1 MLRFAALAVLLL
13 TLLPQTTRAEEK
25 YNRDASHYGVRL
37 EGTNKLRFT
46 IPTYEKRNYDCW
58 DTEVYV
64 YITPTGGARETL
76 LYLKSEEDISGSD
89 YAPNVTGWKGV
100 EGTMVHERD
109 RGYSNYTITGIN
121 QSQTWAVPCVSEQ
134 EYTRMNVVWT
144 VPAKFRGRD
153 VTISWSVKTD
163 GNLLDKVTVDVSA
176 TTLRIPSAEEEHVPM
191 IMDPVLAYDAAHAG
205 QQMVMY
211 MLSASNIESVRAYYD
226 DVNGSVTT
234 RKETDLGTNSSGQ
247 VYLPADHR
255 IQSFRIE
262 AKYRNNEDDPVATQS
277 PTIDL
282 PLLHTAQA
290 LTAEMQTDGS
300 ARLTWSVPWTRW
312 TDIAPN
318 DMWEVQRNT
327 SGNSAPSDPNWRNI
341 GQTDYDLQRLTYAF
355 TDDNLLQNYEG
366 KTVYYR
372 VRRMNTATWNWV
384 EGSGYAL
391 TSLPATLALPT
402 VTAATAE
409 RARTWTEASH
419 PVALNFAI
427 GGPEK
432 DGQGRMILRSAQDW
446 KKFAELVNGG
456 QNATNAIMAA
466 DIDLGDEPL
475 VMVGTKAYPYAGTF
489 DGNGH
494 ALTFNPK
501 DTLNETYYAPFR
513 YVGSTTIRK
522 LHTQGHLVN
531 RQKFTAGLIGWVA
544 DDAAAQIES
553 CRSSVDV
560 DCTVSGDASN
570 GGFVANASYS
580 QSVTLRYC
588 LFDGRLSGESCYN
601 NGGMVGWSRGRVV
614 IEYSLFAPIDIT
626 TQTNGCQTFARVSED
641 SNLTLTQSY
650 YTTAYNNAAVVTE
663 RDSQG
668 RYVLRSPQDWLNFS
682 MAVQLAG
689 GETDVNAIMYND
701 FTVTTSVGTE
711 TAPYRGT
718 FDGNGHTLY
727 VDLSGERFE
736 APFQYAKGYTIKGL
750 EVRGHVYGGQHASA
764 LVGRSDY
771 VQDQRN
777 VISSCRV
784 KAQVTC
790 SSTHVGGF
798 IGHNEESNTDITNCL
813 FDGALVCTEAN
824 NNYGG
829 AFIGWEQGGNSNRIQ
844 NCLERGDE
852 WTYQNIKN
860 IAMNWTYN
868 NGSRFSYG
876 NMGDSKNNWAFYAT
890 EGSNPANSAIGKSL
904 SELVTLLGTANWYN
918 VDEFSTSDIL
928 PRVSPKADYLPVS
941 QGKAANLLSTPELL
955 RTFNMGTEQIH
966 WAAQA
971 SDLVPVATP
980 SASAEHQTLLWDDRA
995 KVVLTTEKRTIPD
1008 LNNFRVINDENDWGD
1023 FVMDVFNARGKK
1035 DINAVLNA
1043 DLTLDSNVQ
1052 IPYCG
1057 GLEESFYRGTFDGQ
1071 GHTITVSIRNTSNQ
1085 YGMAPFVN
1093 VGAETTIR
1101 NLNVKGTVS
1110 SGCYPTGLVSKVVSG
1125 GNLTIQGCRVMAD
1138 ITLNANT
1145 KNQET
1150 GGFVGQA
1157 ENARITVRD
1166 CRFDGTITCPN
1177 PSKAY
1182 VGYFISP
1189 GCRNSDCQVISCL
1202 NYGAASGVE
1211 QSHKAAYF
1219 DASYR
1224 PQMGVN
1230 CLSVDYGSE
1239 LIGRNPLT
1247 VLDILESKNWQID
1260 TNGNIV
1266 PIQVAGTDGTDP
1278 DAGYDYI
1285 ETRELTTEERE
1296 SGSLQVE
1303 VVTPCLDHSFR
1314 FHVEPGDASL
1324 PLFDTRG
1331 SVAEKQDEGELKYYI
1346 FENNVQLDSI
1356 KADTLQSSV
1365 SLEWTTRKGVEAD
1378 FYRILRYDKM
1388 VPERIDTLEAEYTQT
1403 AYIDQTVRPQHDY
1416 TYTIEAVT
1424 RCEGEHVS
1432 SLTVDGCC
1440 KKTGLVRGYVRLANG
1455 IGLPDLTVTATP
1467 VGITGGVELSCVT
1480 DSSGYFEIDSLIYQR
1495 EGTYTLQVGTDGA
1508 FPPQTVTFDEIS
1520 NLVSGIVFTS
1530 TLYYDFS
1537 GFVLY
1542 EDSSIPVSGVQFLRD
1557 GVPVV
1562 DAKGN
1567 PVTTN
1572 TQGAFT
1578 VSIPQGTHTI
1588 QAVKEGHRFL
1598 NDGYYIDLDKESAN
1612 VNWQK
1617 DLAGVYL
1624 WDQTRVTLRGR
1635 VVGGNDQGLLPL
1647 GKSLSRNNLGDD
1659 LTIVFQLEGDNTSW
1673 IVRDQKDDNITE
1685 RHYSIAHGKDCK
1697 DTTLVDAYR
1706 HRIVVHPDSATGEY
1720 QIPMYP
1726 VKFKV
1731 TEVYATG
1738 YPTLFQ
1744 TGTVSET
1751 LDLGSYIE
1759 GDTATW
1765 SRIYHAL
1772 PTLDIWQF
1780 TGGQDRFY
1788 GVKQYTARDNA
1799 GGQDTIY
1806 LWRKD
1811 VGYTLGHPVFMAGS
1825 PVPMLLSAR
1834 EEYYYNNEVQGAPDV
1849 VSLHSGRIIV
1859 GNGLVSVEESEELEL
1874 DSLGQATYIFT
1885 PQNLTFQLED
1895 DMALR
1900 TLKFTLE
1907 HDGSFYDINPIKGYV
1922 MASQA
1927 QKQGRHILA
1936 GQNVHLVDILRDPPG
1951 SGSSAY
1957 IEKGSK
1963 MSYSYSADLSAE
1975 AGLSFSLERGEGA
1988 NYYTGI
1994 WVGVGSGSQGGNISS
2009 TDKTT
2014 TVDFDLTTKYYTDW
2028 SYEYELETKEKISTS
2043 DDVKEVGMNS
2053 DVYIGVTDNI
2063 LVEDA
2068 IAVRAVGS
2076 EAMKRLRPGMG
2087 GTMEVGGH
2095 DFDVSGTAKVLARG
2109 WDPVKEDSVYL
2120 VRDEVLSVSTNVN
2133 TTFVHSQS
2141 YLLEEL
2147 IPSLLKAR
2155 NALLLDMSVTP
2166 EYAQQVA
2173 DQTGMPAYRST
2184 VAADDD
2190 HFSSVGYYQRFVPK
2204 GQQDVWGDTIQV
2216 LNSQV
2221 WTWAGFIAANEKEK
2235 LQAMDLVKT
2244 YDFDGR
2250 TNVEYSESFTTT
2262 EGLHRYVAYPGVSP
2276 SFGGSTFE
2284 WMGDSFKGN
2293 PYESTDK
2300 NGETTVKFYALGTS
2314 FSLTGAPKVGFDFNY
2329 LSGKETGNSKE
2340 TGFTLACS
2348 RKSSLTVAVYRTR
2361 ELGTDSIA
2369 RLAELGGL
2377 DLFYKNVEDN
2387 LSKIYGGQADGV
2399 NALTY
2404 LDGLSSTPRYRNFVF
2419 RTLAGATAS
2428 PWEEERRT
2436 MFYNP
2441 GTILDQATQQ
2451 INKLRIWAEEPS
2463 VSNVPYGEP
2472 ARFTIYLTNEGEMPE
2487 RITNGMNLY
2496 AEESQN
2502 PKGAKIFIDGMPL
2515 TGAGRD
2521 IWMDSGV
2528 IYEKHVEVYAGE
2540 EYDYEDLGISIM
2552 DVEDVKHICTVNLS
2566 AHFVPAAGK
2575 VNISTPGDKW
2585 VVNTESP
2592 YDSDRQGYYLPVHID
2607 GYNINFRNFDHIEL
2621 QYKLSTQGDKDWVNV
2636 CSYYPNTEEGKRL
2649 MALASGERKLMEH
2662 DGYIDATFYGEN
2674 DPVEQRYDLRAV
2686 CYCRHGNGYL
2696 TNASNILTGI
2706 KDTRRPQPFGT
2717 PQPTNGILGIGDD
2730 IRVPFSEQI
2739 AGNYLSEVNNFEV
2752 LGLTNQSS
2760 ISLATALQFNGQ
2772 GAAVSL
2778 SNRNLA
2784 GKDFTLDLM
2793 LKPRQNGN
2801 KMTVLTHSMDE
2812 SAYLNLGVTADSRL
2826 WANVNGIEMLST
2838 EAVNFEDLHHVAYV
2852 FDVDEEEN
2860 LTNVTFYDGTKAI
2873 GRSSFE
2879 GMYDGTS
2886 NLVLGNNFEGEML
2899 EVRLWNKA
2907 MTSAEL
2913 GTYAQKR
2920 LTGYEL
2926 GLLDNYPMN
2935 EGSGDYAYDKAVGSN
2950 DLRLVGTTW
2959 KVPDGISMKL
2969 DGTEGIRLNPNLFN
2983 RTDYEDYTLML
2994 WFRTSDLNATLMSNG
3009 EARDEAGYK
3018 NHFNIGLE
3026 DGTLFFRSGGQQVN
3040 ASGYY
3045 HDGSWHH
3052 LAVSVNRPLNVGRLY
3067 VDEKLEQT
3075 FPVDTLGG
3083 IGGNALMLGATYYS
3097 NYSDYRNYMTGHID
3111 EVAMFEMAL
3120 PENVL
3125 KLISKNSPS
3134 GEEMGLLAY
3143 LPFSRSERQ
3152 LDNSQR
3158 LMPTGLSL
3166 RKYKDNHGNIVESHV
3181 DTIVS
3186 QEIVYL
3192 HADRK
3197 SYAPMVN
3204 AGKLENIKYSYVAKD
3219 NELYINLDVPD
3230 YQIEKTNVYVTVKE
3244 VADLQGNLMASPLAM
3259 DLYVYRNPLR
3269 WNVKRKTVDMLYGE
3283 GTTVEVAIEN
3293 LSGKTKDYTLEGLPQ
3308 WITASQ
3314 TSGKIGPLDEE
3325 PVTLT
3330 ISPYINIGDFEEVI
3344 YIVGENGMTEPLT
3357 LSIRVRGEAPGWTV
3371 DDQLKA
3377 GNVTMHMV
3385 TRVMVGGEV
3394 AHDTDDIL
3402 TAIGSGH
3409 RTLGTANVKQGT
3421 TENDGLVYLTVYN
3434 TANANGTP
3442 VHFEFYDASTGRIYV
3457 VEKNNVEQANEHD
3470 VPFVADTIL
3479 FQADAILGTATN
3491 PVVLYARQ
3499 KEVQTIRLEKGWN
3512 WASTY
3517 VQPGV
3522 STVTDLMDGMATWE
3536 IGDAVELM
3544 ETDGQP
3550 YLITYKSIYD
3560 PMVFREVPYW
3570 DKGEKKAHITPQCMY
3585 RFYSQNP
3592 KNIYISG
3599 ENVSYE
3605 GITVHQGWNRIGYLS
3620 PMNLPIAT
3628 ALSDYTDAASEGDII
3643 KSQSEFAILS
3653 IDASGNRL
3661 WKGTLEYLRTGEG
3674 YMLKRN
3680 ASSEHT
3686 FWYPYYSTGT
3696 KYNNVKSESI
3706 NSNSKI
3712 QNAPL
3717 FRNTTGSSMNVIARV
3732 EGIELMDGDLLVAY
3746 DDLKLRG
3753 VAEVSSKFTV
3763 QNAQLLFLNIGRS
3776 EEAIRFAIE
3785 RDGEIVAT
3793 TSQRIPYLDNAVH
3806 GSLDEPMVINFIAM
3820 DGLDSEGWYD
3830 LSGRHLNSKP
3840 YQKGVYIHNGQKVTI
3855 R

>member
-1 MLRFAALAVLLL
+1 MLRFAALTVLLVAGL
-13 TLLPQTTRAEEK
+13 WPQTARAEEK

-58 DTEVYV
+58 DTEVYI
-64 YITPTGGARETL
+64 YITPTGGAKETV

-121 QSQTWAVPCVSEQ
+121 QSQTWAVPCVSGQ

-144 VPAKFRGRD
+144 VPAKFRGKD

-191 IMDPVLAYDAAHAG
+191 VMDPILAYDAAHAG

-211 MLSASNIESVRAYYD
+211 MLGASNIESIRAYYN
-226 DVNGSVTT
+226 DVNGSMTT
-234 RKETDLGTNSSGQ
+234 RKETDLGTSSSGY

-262 AKYRNNEDDPVATQS
+262 AKYRNNEDDPVTTQS

-290 LTAEMQTDGS
+290 LTAEMQADGS

-312 TDIAPN
+312 TEIAPD

-327 SGNSAPSDPNWRNI
+327 SGNSEPTDPNWRNI
-341 GQTDYDLQRLTYAF
+341 GQTDYDQQTLTYTFIDA
-355 TDDNLLQNYEG
+355 NLLQNYEG

-391 TSLPATLALPT
+391 ASLPATLALPT
-402 VTAATAE
+402 ITTATAE
-409 RARTWTEASH
+409 RARTWTETSH
-419 PVALNFAI
+419 PVSLGFTI

-432 DGQGRMILRSAQDW
+432 DSQGRLILRSAADW
-446 KKFAELVNGG
+446 KKFAKLVNGG
-456 QNATNAIMAA
+456 QTSTNAIMAA

-475 VMVGTKAYPYAGTF
+475 VMVGTSDHLYNGTF

-494 ALTFNPK
+494 TLTFNPK
-501 DTLNETYYAPFR
+501 DTLNEQYLAPFR
-513 YVGSTTIRK
+513 YVGSATIRK
-522 LHTQGHLVN
+522 LHTQGHLVS
-531 RQKFTAGLIGWVA
+531 RQKFTAGLIGWA
-544 DDAAAQIES
+544 ANDASVWIES

-560 DCTVSGDASN
+560 DCTVSGDATN
-570 GGFVANASYS
+570 GGFVANAAYS

-588 LFDGRLSGESCYN
+588 LFDGRMSGESCYN
-601 NGGMVGWSRGRVV
+601 NGGMVGWSRGHVT

-626 TQTNGCQTFARVSED
+626 TQTQGCQTFARMSDD
-641 SNLTLTQSY
+641 SNLTLTQAY

-689 GETDVNAIMYND
+689 GQTDVNAILYND
-701 FTVTTSVGTE
+701 ITITNSVGTE

-727 VDLSGERFE
+727 ANLSGERFA

-750 EVRGHVYGGQHASA
+750 TVRGYVYGGQHASG

-771 VQDQRN
+771 VSGKRN

-784 KAQVTC
+784 NAQVTC

-813 FDGALVCTEAN
+813 FDGALVCTEGN

-829 AFIGWEQGGNSNRIQ
+829 AFIGWEEGGNSNRIQ
-844 NCLERGDE
+844 NCLERAAF
-852 WTYQNIKN
+852 QNIKN
-860 IAMNWTYN
+860 LAMNWSYN
-868 NGSRFSYG
+868 SGSIISYG
-876 NMGDSKNNWAFYAT
+876 NTGDNKNNWAFHAT
-890 EGSNPANSAIGKSL
+890 GGSNPANNAIGMTI
-904 SELVTLLGTANWYN
+904 SELVNKLGTANWYN
-918 VDEFSTSDIL
+918 VDEYGTSDIL
-928 PRVSPKADYLPVS
+928 PRVSQTADYLPVS
-941 QGKAANLLSTPELL
+941 QGKAANFLSTSELL
-955 RTFNMGTEQIH
+955 HTLNTATDQIH
-966 WAAQA
+966 WTVQA
-971 SDLVPVATP
+971 GNLVPVATP
-980 SASAEHQTLLWDDRA
+980 STSAEHQTLLWDDRA
-995 KVVLTTEKRTIPD
+995 KVVLTTGKKALDTNQLEES
-1008 LNNFRVINDENDWGD
+1008 FVINNYQDWVN
-1023 FVMDVFNARGKK
+1023 FYYAVNAAEGKK
-1035 DINAVLNA
+1035 DVNAVLNA
-1043 DLTLDSNVQ
+1043 DIDVMTRVSGF
-1052 IPYCG
+1052 PCAP
-1057 GLEESFYRGTFDGQ
+1057 LEEAYYRGTFDGQ
-1071 GHTITVSIRNTSNQ
+1071 GHTITFQFEREVGID
-1085 YGMAPFVN
+1085 APYALFMN
-1093 VGAETTIR
+1093 VGDKAVIR
-1101 NLNVKGTVS
+1101 NLNVKGTVKGPNGS
-1110 SGCYPTGLVSKVVSG
+1110 AGLVGKVLPG
-1125 GNLTIQGCRVMAD
+1125 GELTIERTRVMVDVTASG
-1138 ITLNANT
+1138 TEAS
-1145 KNQET
+1145 
-1150 GGFVGQA
+1150 GFVGSGQGA
-1157 ENARITVRD
+1157 KVVVRD
-1166 CRFDGTITCPN
+1166 CRYDGTITCTDTKN
-1177 PSKAY
+1177 GY
-1182 VGYFISP
+1182 VGFFVAH
-1189 GCRNSDCQVISCL
+1189 GFNGNCQVISCL
-1202 NYGAASGVE
+1202 NYGSAPSINYISG
-1211 QSHKAAYF
+1211 HKSAYF
-1219 DASYR
+1219 EGNTGKD
-1224 PQMGVN
+1224 GVN
-1230 CLSVDYGSE
+1230 CLSADNNSNE

-1247 VLDILESKNWQID
+1247 VLELLESKNWQID
-1260 TNGNIV
+1260 TSGNIV

-1285 ETRELTTEERE
+1285 EKRELTKEERE
-1296 SGSLQVE
+1296 SGKLQVE

-1324 PLFDTRG
+1324 PLINTRG
-1331 SVAEKQDEGELKYYI
+1331 SVAEKQDQGELKYYI
-1346 FENNVQLDSI
+1346 FDNNVQLASV

-1365 SLEWTTRKGVEAD
+1365 SLEWTTREGVEAD

-1388 VPERIDTLEAEYTQT
+1388 TPERVDTLEADYTQT

-1424 RCEGEHVS
+1424 QCEGEHVS
-1432 SLTVDGCC
+1432 RLTVDGCC

-1467 VGITGGVELSCVT
+1467 NGITGGVELSCVT
-1480 DSSGYFEIDSLIYQR
+1480 DSTGYFEIDSLIYQR

-1508 FPPQTVTFDEIS
+1508 FPPQTVTFDETS
-1520 NLVSGIVFTS
+1520 NLVSGIIFTS

-1542 EDSSIPVSGVQFLRD
+1542 EGSSIPVSGVQFLRD

-1588 QAVKEGHRFL
+1588 QAVKEGHKFL

-1617 DLAGVYL
+1617 DLAGIYL
-1624 WDQTRVTLRGR
+1624 WDQTRVTLQGR

-1647 GKSLSRNNLGDD
+1647 GESLSRNNLGDD
-1659 LTIVFQLEGDNTSW
+1659 VTIVFQLEGDNTSW
-1673 IVRDQKDDNITE
+1673 IVRDQLDDNITE
-1685 RHYSIAHGKDCK
+1685 RHYNVAHGKQDK

-1706 HRIVVHPDSATGEY
+1706 HRIVVHPDPVTGEY
-1720 QIPMYP
+1720 QVPMYP

-1751 LDLGSYIE
+1751 LDLGNYIE

-1780 TGGQDRFY
+1780 TGAQDRFY

-1834 EEYYYNNEVQGAPDV
+1834 EEYYYNNEVLGAPDV
-1849 VSLHSGRIIV
+1849 VSLHSGRVIV
-1859 GNGLVSVEESEELEL
+1859 GNGLVGVDESEELEL
-1874 DSLGQATYIFT
+1874 DSLGQATYVFT

-1907 HDGSFYDINPIKGYV
+1907 HDGSFYDITPIRGYV

-1927 QKQGRHILA
+1927 KKQGRHILA

-1963 MSYSYSADLSAE
+1963 ISYSYSADLTAE
-1975 AGLSFSLERGEGA
+1975 AGIGISLEWGSGS

-1994 WVGVGSGSQGGNISS
+1994 WAGAGSGTTAGSTISS
-2009 TDKTT
+2009 DKTT
-2014 TVDFDLTTKYYTDW
+2014 TIGLDLTTKYYTDW

-2043 DDVKEVGMNS
+2043 DNVKEVGMNS

-2087 GTMEVGGH
+2087 GTMEVNGH
-2095 DFDVSGTAKVLARG
+2095 EFDVSGTAKVLARG

-2133 TTFVHSQS
+2133 TTFAHSQS
-2141 YLLEEL
+2141 YLLDEL

-2155 NALLLDMSVTP
+2155 NALLLDVSVTP

-2190 HFSSVGYYQRFVPK
+2190 HFSSTGYYQRFVPK

-2216 LNSQV
+2216 LNNLAR
-2221 WTWAGFIAANEKEK
+2221 TWAGFIAANEKEK

-2262 EGLHRYVAYPGVSP
+2262 DGLHRYVAYPGISP
-2276 SFGGSTFE
+2276 EFGGDTF
-2284 WMGDSFKGN
+2284 GVVDHQSSKGSA
-2293 PYESTDK
+2293 EHEKD
-2300 NGETTVKFYALGTS
+2300 NGSDYVYFEAGGTK
-2314 FSLTGAPKVGFDFNY
+2314 FSLEIVPKVGFDFNY
-2329 LSGKETGNSKE
+2329 LSGKETGYSKE

-2369 RLAELGGL
+2369 KLAELGGL

-2387 LSKIYGGQADGV
+2387 LSKIYGGQADAV
-2399 NALTY
+2399 NAMTY
-2404 LDGLSSTPRYRNFVF
+2404 LDGLSNTPRYRNFVF

-2451 INKLRIWAEEPS
+2451 INKLRIWAKEPS
-2463 VSNVPYGEP
+2463 VSNVPYGEA
-2472 ARFTIYLTNEGEMPE
+2472 ARFTIYMTNESEMPE
-2487 RITNGMNLY
+2487 RISNEFKFYLEDAM
-2496 AEESQN
+2496 N
-2502 PKGAKIFIDGMPL
+2502 PKGAKIYVDGMPL
-2515 TGAGRD
+2515 TGTGID
-2521 IWMDSGV
+2521 LWMEPNV

-2540 EYDYEDLGISIM
+2540 EYDYEDLGITLF
-2552 DVEDVKHICTVNLS
+2552 DEEDVKHTWTVSLS

-2607 GYNINFRNFDHIEL
+2607 GYNVNFRNFDHIEL

-2636 CSYYPNTEEGKRL
+2636 CSYYPDTEEGRRL

-2730 IRVPFSEQI
+2730 IRIPFSEQI

-2812 SAYLNLGVTADSRL
+2812 NAYLNLGVTADSRL

-2860 LTNVTFYDGTKAI
+2860 LTNVTFYDGTKNI

-2879 GMYDGTS
+2879 GMYNGTS

-2969 DGTEGIRLNPNLFN
+2969 DGTEGISLNPNLFN

-3083 IGGNALMLGATYYS
+3083 IGGNALMLGATYS
-3097 NYSDYRNYMTGHID
+3097 SQFTVHSSQLTGNID

-3186 QEIVYL
+3186 QEIIDL
-3192 HADRK
+3192 HADRQ

-3269 WNVKRKTVDMLYGE
+3269 WNVKRKTVDMRYGE

-3330 ISPYINIGDFEEVI
+3330 ISPYINIGDFEEIV
-3344 YIVGENGMTEPLT
+3344 YIVGENGMTEPLPLT
-3357 LSIRVRGEAPGWTV
+3357 IRVRGEVPDWTV

-3385 TRVMVGGEV
+3385 ARVMVGNEV

-3402 TAIGSGH
+3402 AAIGSGH

-3421 TENDGLVYLTVYN
+3421 TENDGLVFLTIYN
-3434 TANANGTP
+3434 TAGADGTP

-3457 VEKNNVEQANEHD
+3457 VEKQNMEQAD
-3470 VPFVADTIL
+3470 ITFTPDTIL

-3499 KEVQTIRLEKGWN
+3499 KEVQTVRLEKGWN

-3517 VQPGV
+3517 VQPGI
-3522 STVTDLMDGMATWE
+3522 STVNDLLDGMATWE
-3536 IGDAVELM
+3536 VGDGLELM
-3544 ETDGQP
+3544 EDDERP

-3560 PMVFREVPYW
+3560 RTTYSNVYYW
-3570 DKGEKKAHITPQCMY
+3570 DNGEKTTQLYPQRMY
-3585 RFYSQNP
+3585 RFYVQSP

-3599 ENVSYE
+3599 ENVAYE

-3643 KSQSEFAILS
+3643 KSQSEFAVLS

-3680 ASSEHT
+3680 APSEHT

-3696 KYNNVKSESI
+3696 KYNNVKGEGQFTVQSA
-3706 NSNSKI
+3706 KCTV
-3712 QNAPL
+3712 PL
-3717 FRNTTGSSMNVIARV
+3717 FRNTSGASMNVIARV
-3732 EGIELMDGDLLVAY
+3732 EGFELMDGDQLVAY
-3746 DDLKLRG
+3746 GEMGETRG
-3753 VAEVSSKFTV
+3753 VAEGDSQFIINNS
-3763 QNAQLLFLNIGRS
+3763 QLFFLSIGRS
-3776 EEAIRFAIE
+3776 EGAIGFAIE

-3793 TSQRIPYLDNAVH
+3793 TSQRMPYVDNAVH
-3806 GSLDEPMVINFIAM
+3806 GSLDEPTVINFISM

-3830 LSGRHLNSKP
+3830 LSGRRLSSKP
-3840 YQKGVYIHNGQKVTI
+3840 YQKGVYIHNGKKVTVK
-3855 R
+3855 